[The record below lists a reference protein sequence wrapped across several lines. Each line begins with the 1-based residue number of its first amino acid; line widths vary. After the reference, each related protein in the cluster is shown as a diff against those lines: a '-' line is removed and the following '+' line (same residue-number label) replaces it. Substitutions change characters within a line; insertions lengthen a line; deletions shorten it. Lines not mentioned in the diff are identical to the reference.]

1 MTDTAKT
8 GQEPTISSTPTP
20 RQTIR
25 ESWVNYVGNMTY
37 DLTRSAVDFL
47 LEGILKEL
55 SVYAKT
61 TSEKNDTNLDKFK
74 GLIGTFTT
82 FVRPKTIAMSDMIGS
97 GVSYA
102 AKNLIGNLIGQFYSA
117 AKAQGYE
124 LDAKNKGWINKA
136 VTAFARENVKYMIA
150 GGLTFA
156 GVGQTL
162 LSVAPEFL
170 TARIGATLASL
181 LTGAGVGL
189 VGKQLPS
196 IYQFILSKLPTK
208 TPEKPKPEEPKLEE
222 PKPEEPKPE
231 KPKSEEPKPEIKAVQ
246 DQVLTTEK
254 PQPVAVPLAVK
265 LKSASTLKTA
275 TSDLEPELDAEK
287 NEPQKESAQIQAP
300 TVVAVNPVP
309 TLKIKPLSTALATN
323 ESEDFIPVP
332 SSSSDNEADE
342 QEQQATLHHKTR
354 YYTPSADKGRSEIDL
369 NQLPKTPEYSSE
381 HDVDQEEA
389 YGDDYQS
396 SASMSESDREEGE
409 YSAEQGDEPNRSRSP
424 SRSSDASHRSSSS
437 DDSSSRSPSPVQRK
451 PYRRTR

>member
-74 GLIGTFTT
+74 GLVGTFTT

-97 GVSYA
+97 GVSYV
-102 AKNLIGNLIGQFYSA
+102 AKNLIGNLIGQFYST

-124 LDAKNKGWINKA
+124 LDEKNKGWINKA

-208 TPEKPKPEEPKLEE
+208 TPEKL
-222 PKPEEPKPE
+222 KPEEPKPE

-254 PQPVAVPLAVK
+254 PQPVAVPLAA
-265 LKSASTLKTA
+265 KSKSTSAVEIPTL
-275 TSDLEPELDAEK
+275 DLEPELDAEK

-300 TVVAVNPVP
+300 TVVAFNPVP

-332 SSSSDNEADE
+332 SSSSGDEADNI
-342 QEQQATLHHKTR
+342 EQQATLHHQAR

-381 HDVDQEEA
+381 HDVDQEEE

-409 YSAEQGDEPNRSRSP
+409 YSADQGDEPSRSRSH

-437 DDSSSRSPSPVQRK
+437 DDSSSRSPSPVRYFNPRK